1 MMINRNE
8 EYAAPSMMVV
18 DVVCEA
24 GFKNSSGDLT
34 FSDGVMNGG
43 WYDLY

>member
-24 GFKNSSGDLT
+24 GFRASSGDLS
-34 FSDGVMNGG
+34 FNNGVDDG
-43 WYDLY
+43 WYGTY

>member
-24 GFKNSSGDLT
+24 GFRASSGDLS
-34 FSDGVMNGG
+34 FSDGKHDG

>member
-8 EYAAPSMMVV
+8 EYSAPSMMVV

-24 GFKNSSGDLT
+24 GFRASSGNLS
-34 FSDGVMNGG
+34 FKDGWDDG
-43 WYDLY
+43 WYGTY

>member
-1 MMINRNE
+1 MMINRKE

-24 GFKNSSGDLT
+24 GFKASSGNLS
-34 FSDGVMNGG
+34 FSDGVDDG
-43 WYDLY
+43 WYGLY